1 MAQTSELYGGMVVG
15 KRNRYRHMEIMM
27 TRIILGICV
36 AFILFV
42 LFSWRGL
49 NTLKYISGIVTMIAS
64 GLSLGWLYITGEF
77 KHRRSLWMVTAFFAF
92 IICTLVSMMLHYPA
106 PPVTL

>member
-1 MAQTSELYGGMVVG
+1 MA

-27 TRIILGICV
+27 TRVILGITA

-42 LFSWRGL
+42 LFSWRGM
-49 NTLKYISGIVTMIAS
+49 NTLKFIFGIVTMAAS

-77 KHRRSLWMVTAFFAF
+77 SHRRSLWMVTAFFAF
-92 IICTLVSMMLHYPA
+92 IICTLVSMILHYPA